1 MAKIQI
7 KSEKLT
13 SFGGIFPIM
22 EKFDRKPEGGPYF
35 QYIGSGI
42 GDALL
47 CKTPCKRKALH
58 QGQLSAAW

>member
-13 SFGGIFPIM
+13 SFGGILPIM
-22 EKFDRKPEGGPYF
+22 EIFDRKPEGVPYL
-35 QYIGSGI
+35 QNIGSGI

-47 CKTPCKRKALH
+47 CKTPCKRKVLH
-58 QGQLSAAW
+58 QGQLSVA